1 MVCAI
6 SACGGWPCACVWWMR
21 KDKFESG
28 WWFLVSTCFN
38 PSEKWWTSSVGTM
51 KFPINMESHSK
62 FHGSSHHQPVIVRG
76 VSLEV
81 GCASGASLSW
91 PITGCKKKNTAALF
105 LKSPASE
112 KYVYSVYSVYYSLL
126 SLASFFW
133 TYMNMMNEKLR
144 QTPET
149 ADMFLVAGWC
159 L

>member
-1 MVCAI
+1 MRNRLEFTWVSMVCAI

-91 PITGCKKKNTAALF
+91 PITGCKKKTLRPFFWKAQHQ
-105 LKSPASE
+105 KSTFTQFTQFTI
-112 KYVYSVYSVYYSLL
+112 VYSVWQAFSEHI
-126 SLASFFW
+126 W
-133 TYMNMMNEKLR
+133 TWWTKN
-144 QTPET
+144 
-149 ADMFLVAGWC
+149 
-159 L
+159 